1 MVSIGYLTQY
11 TAVAPDGEGSIGL
24 EAVVK
29 IKQPEYKYLVAALY
43 AVALFMDLL
52 DTTVVNVALP
62 DLSRTFR
69 VQSGIEWVVTGYLLS
84 LAVFIPVSGWAGD
97 RFGTKRTF
105 QFAFC
110 VFTIGSLACSL
121 APSFDWL
128 VAARVLQGVG
138 GGMLTPV
145 GATMLYRAF
154 SPQERARVASIIMV
168 PAVLAPACG
177 PIVGGYLIQAY
188 DWRAIFW
195 LNLPVGI
202 LGLAFGTIFLREQRE
217 ESAGRFDLPGF
228 VLGGAGLAA
237 VLYALARAG
246 DHGFG
251 DGQVVAIGLAGL
263 ASAAAFVVV
272 ELRQPQ
278 PMLDLRLFSDS
289 LFRSGNSVQF
299 FGFGAQFGTLFLL
312 PLLLQSERGMSPLG
326 SGLATFP
333 QAVGVMTM
341 APLAGKLYRRMGPRR
356 MSFVGLL
363 VGSLATLAFLR
374 VDLTTSLWEIRT
386 IMLVRGWGFALTL
399 IAMQAATFATLSS
412 SSMGRGTAIYSV
424 ARQVGTSLAIAVL
437 ATVLVSQLGA
447 HDAVL
452 GSPASR
458 DGAVAAFHDAF
469 LAATVIGALGLALTL
484 LVDDRKAAI
493 TMQDAKHADVGL
505 DVSLAEAELA

>member
-1 MVSIGYLTQY
+1 MTLKRV
-11 TAVAPDGEGSIGL
+11 
-24 EAVVK
+24 
-29 IKQPEYKYLVAALY
+29 EYKYLVAALY

-62 DLSRTFR
+62 DLSRSFR

-110 VFTIGSLACSL
+110 VFTLGSLACSL
-121 APSFDWL
+121 APSFDGL

-154 SPQERARVASIIMV
+154 SPHERARVASIIMV

-177 PIVGGYLIQAY
+177 PIVGGYLVQAY

-202 LGLAFGTIFLREQRE
+202 LGLAFGSVFLREQRE
-217 ESAGRFDLPGF
+217 ESAGRLDIAGF

-237 VLYALARAG
+237 VLYVLARAG

-251 DGQVVAIGLAGL
+251 DAQVVTIGLAGL
-263 ASAAAFVVV
+263 ACAAMFVLV
-272 ELRQPQ
+272 ELQQRQ

-299 FGFGAQFGTLFLL
+299 SVSGRS
-312 PLLLQSERGMSPLG
+312 SERYSCCPYCC
-326 SGLATFP
+326 SRS
-333 QAVGVMTM
+333 
-341 APLAGKLYRRMGPRR
+341 AG
-356 MSFVGLL
+356 
-363 VGSLATLAFLR
+363 
-374 VDLTTSLWEIRT
+374 
-386 IMLVRGWGFALTL
+386 
-399 IAMQAATFATLSS
+399 
-412 SSMGRGTAIYSV
+412 
-424 ARQVGTSLAIAVL
+424 
-437 ATVLVSQLGA
+437 
-447 HDAVL
+447 
-452 GSPASR
+452 
-458 DGAVAAFHDAF
+458 
-469 LAATVIGALGLALTL
+469 
-484 LVDDRKAAI
+484 
-493 TMQDAKHADVGL
+493 
-505 DVSLAEAELA
+505 